1 MSRGAE
7 VELTGVTRRFG
18 TRTAVEDVSL
28 TVHPGEVLG
37 LLGPNGAGKTT
48 TMRMLVG
55 FLRPDSG
62 QIRVGAVD
70 AAVDPVGVRR
80 QIGYLPEVSSAYPEM
95 TVLDFLGYCA
105 RLRRLPRPTRDVAI
119 GRAMADAGL
128 AGQGRVRIGTLSRG
142 YRQRVGLAQALVH
155 DPDVLVLDE
164 PTAGLDPRQRVEVRD
179 LVARLGRTR
188 TVLLSSHLLSE
199 VTDLCRR
206 VAVLDNGRLVAL
218 EEVAV
223 LAARAG
229 SRLELRVS
237 GSAPRAAQAVAG
249 VAGVE
254 SVEVRGQVVVVTGD
268 ARLAGADLAAA
279 VVSAGVGLEEM
290 RAEGGSLEAAYLR
303 LVKP

>member
-1 MSRGAE
+1 VDGGAE
-7 VELTGVTRRFG
+7 VELVGVTRRFG
-18 TRTAVEDVSL
+18 ARTAVDEVSL
-28 TVHPGEVLG
+28 SAYPGEVLG

-55 FLRPDSG
+55 NLRPHSG
-62 QIRVGAVD
+62 LIRVGGVD

-80 QIGYLPEVSSAYPEM
+80 QIGYLPETSSAYPEM
-95 TVLDFLGYCA
+95 TVRSFLEYCA
-105 RLRRLPRPTRDVAI
+105 RLRRLPRTTRGAAVS
-119 GRAMADAGL
+119 RAMRDAGL
-128 AGQGRVRIGTLSRG
+128 QGHGPMRIGALSRG

-155 DPDVLVLDE
+155 DPAVLVLDE

-179 LVARLGRTR
+179 LVARIGRTR

-223 LAARAG
+223 LTARVG

-237 GSAPRAAQAVAG
+237 GSAQRAAEVVAG
-249 VAGVE
+249 VAGVDA
-254 SVEVRGQVVVVTGD
+254 VEVRGQVVVVTGT
-268 ARLAGADLAAA
+268 ARLTTAAVAAA
-279 VVSAGVGLEEM
+279 VVSAGIGLEEM
-290 RAEGGSLEAAYLR
+290 RTTGGSLEAAYLR
-303 LVKP
+303 LVKH